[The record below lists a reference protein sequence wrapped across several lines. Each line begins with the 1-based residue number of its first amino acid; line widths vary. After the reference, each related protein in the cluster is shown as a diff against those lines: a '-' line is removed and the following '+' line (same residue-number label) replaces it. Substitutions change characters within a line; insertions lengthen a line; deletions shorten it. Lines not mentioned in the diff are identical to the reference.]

1 MKISLTK
8 RAEKKYRLIKEY
20 IRTEWG
26 VRVESAF
33 EQRAKDFFD
42 LLKDFPKQGPLE
54 IEEKQIRGIMLTKH
68 TKIFYRIKGNRII
81 ILTFFDVRQ
90 DPSKKFK

>member
-26 VRVESAF
+26 VSVESAF
-33 EQRAKDFFD
+33 EQRTKDFFY
-42 LLKDFPKQGPLE
+42 LLKDFPKQGSLE
-54 IEEKQIRGIMLTKH
+54 IKEKQIRAILLTKH